1 MKLFSHIRV
10 PVKLFADVISY
21 RIKKREMA
29 NLFAALSIMIALHNE
44 TLDIIRRLAFAVML
58 NALVYLI
65 NDYYD
70 IDVDLQSGSRD
81 RGTVTFLKEHK
92 RQAMASMIA
101 AFVVLAALAA
111 FYCPGLL
118 FPLIGGVG
126 VCWVYSARLK
136 RVAIADVLMMTLWGG
151 IMPSTGISLDSSSG
165 WILIGQLAL
174 FSSCFETIQTLRDR
188 ESDARAGFATT
199 AVFLGERKT
208 KVLIRVLIC
217 LAAAYCI
224 ILLHY
229 LFGLFMIIAAL
240 IPVPAGSVE
249 AYWNRIRL
257 ILGLTWLAVLVH
269 FYLCNSPNGLIYATI
284 LFQ

>member
-1 MKLFSHIRV
+1 V
-10 PVKLFADVISY
+10 A
-21 RIKKREMA
+21 
-29 NLFAALSIMIALHNE
+29 
-44 TLDIIRRLAFAVML
+44 
-58 NALVYLI
+58 
-65 NDYYD
+65 
-70 IDVDLQSGSRD
+70 
-81 RGTVTFLKEHK
+81 
-92 RQAMASMIA
+92 
-101 AFVVLAALAA
+101 LAAWAA

-165 WILIGQLAL
+165 WILVGQLAL

-188 ESDARAGFATT
+188 ESDARGGFATT

-224 ILLHY
+224 LLLHY

-257 ILGLTWLAVLVH
+257 ILGLTWLAVLVQ
-269 FYLCNSPNGLIYATI
+269 FYLYNSPHGLIYANI